1 MGRTADVVIV
11 GGGVTGLCTA
21 LALKERGAGRV
32 VVLER
37 HFTGAGQSGR
47 AAGVI
52 RGCVGHPTVAATQLE
67 GQEFYGTFESRY
79 GIPVEVHRT
88 GYLLVARSHERAHVE
103 TTVAVAESAGCR
115 LGLVSAEEAAEIQ
128 PGLDADPAGVHVF
141 EPGGL
146 YVDPAPATQ
155 AIRLAATAAGV
166 SIREGCEVGEI
177 VAEGGRVAGVTSG
190 DGNVSAGIVLVA
202 TSVWGTPQLARLGID
217 VPVRPHIA
225 QMAFFHVPTG
235 SGQRLR
241 TTLFDSRA
249 GLYMRPEGTAQ
260 MFVGRKER
268 DFHDPDGPLVDPD
281 DYKQT
286 AEYGAVERMHAGLSI
301 TLPSMRDGFVHRT
314 YACTYDVTP
323 DEMPILEQAGGI
335 DGLFFAVGFS
345 GGGFSAAPWVGRR
358 MAESITSGE
367 KPREIEPFK
376 LERFE
381 TGETIAWSNTPD

>member
-21 LALKERGAGRV
+21 LALKERGVDRIE
-32 VVLER
+32 VLER
-37 HFTGAGQSGR
+37 HFTGSGQSGR

-52 RGCVGHPTVAATQLE
+52 RGCVGHAAVAATQLE
-67 GQEFYGTFESRY
+67 GQEFYGTFAEKF
-79 GIPVEVHRT
+79 GVPVEVHRT
-88 GYLLVARSHERAHVE
+88 GYLLVARPHERAHVE
-103 TTVAVAESAGCR
+103 ATVSVAERAGCR

-128 PGLDADPAGVHVF
+128 PGLDADPSGVHVF
-141 EPGGL
+141 EPEGI

-166 SIREGCEVGEI
+166 LIREGCEVKE
-177 VAEGGRVAGVTSG
+177 VAVEGGRVTGVVSD
-190 DGNVSAGIVLVA
+190 DGKVSAENVLVA
-202 TSVWGTPQLARLGID
+202 TSVWGTPQLARLGIK

-225 QMAFFHVPTG
+225 QMAFFHVPAG
-235 SGQRLR
+235 SGQRLQ

-249 GLYMRPEGTAQ
+249 GLYMRPEGVAQ
-260 MFVGRKER
+260 MFVGRKEK
-268 DFHDPDGPLVDPD
+268 DFHDPDEPAIDPD

-286 AEYGAVERMHAGLSI
+286 AEYAAVRQMHAGLSV

-323 DEMPILEQAGGI
+323 DEMPILEQADGI
-335 DGLFFAVGFS
+335 DGLFFALGFS

-358 MAESITSGE
+358 MADCIISGE
-367 KPREIEPFK
+367 KPREITPFK

-381 TGETIAWSNTPD
+381 TGETIDWSNTPD